1 MNIWD
6 KLHRSR
12 SLEGLARQ
20 VASGEIPHAWL
31 LLGPSGSGKRAAAK
45 AVAAAL
51 NCPQQPGVGCG
62 VCSTCA
68 RIVRGRHP
76 DVHHIAPEG
85 PLIPVDVIRE
95 IVIPE
100 AARSPFEGHRK
111 VFIIE
116 ESDRMNEAAQNAIL
130 KTLEEPQPDTVFV
143 LLSANEEEVLPT
155 IHSRCRVVRL
165 EPVSESRIVE
175 LLEEDGADP
184 ERAMLSARLA
194 DGDFE
199 RARHLAEDDVVLAR
213 RDGWL
218 ALTDRLLSPIDA
230 MDAAEEVITLTRAAV
245 KEHESLQKEE
255 VQELAE
261 AMGEGRGTAAARN
274 ALTKRHKRE
283 LKRLEEELL
292 GEALGTLASFY
303 RDVLAVRRGASE
315 SVTNLDRLD
324 VLERWSE
331 SGTDD
336 AALVAAIERLVTTRT
351 ALAQNANVPLAI
363 EAALLYVADRVSP
376 PAPVDTWA

>member
-51 NCPQQPGVGCG
+51 NCPQQPGIGCG

-116 ESDRMNEAAQNAIL
+116 EADRMNEPAQNAIL

-175 LLEEDGADP
+175 LLEEDGADT
-184 ERAMLSARLA
+184 ERALLSARLA
-194 DGDFE
+194 GGDFE
-199 RARHLAEDDVVLAR
+199 RARQLSEDDVVLAR

-218 ALTDRLLSPIDA
+218 ALTDLLVSPIDA

-245 KEHESLQKEE
+245 KEHETLQKEE

-274 ALTKRHKRE
+274 ALAKRHKRE

-303 RDVLAVRRGASE
+303 RDVIATRRGASE
-315 SVTNLDRLD
+315 SVTNLDRLE
-324 VLERWSE
+324 VLEHWSR
-331 SGTDD
+331 SDSDD
-336 AALVAAIERLVTTRT
+336 ASLVAAIERLVTTRT

-363 EAALLYVADRVSP
+363 EAALLYVTDRVSP
-376 PAPVDTWA
+376 PVPLDTWA

>member
-51 NCPQQPGVGCG
+51 NCPEQPGVGCG

-76 DVHHIAPEG
+76 DVHHIVPEG

-95 IVIPE
+95 MVIPE
-100 AARSPFEGHRK
+100 AARSPFEGHHK
-111 VFIIE
+111 VFVIE

-130 KTLEEPQPDTVFV
+130 KTLEEPQPDTAFL

-175 LLEEDGADP
+175 LLEEDGAEPD
-184 ERAMLSARLA
+184 RALLSARLS

-199 RARHLAEDDVVLAR
+199 RARHLAEDEVVLAR
-213 RDGWL
+213 REGWL
-218 ALTDRLLSPIDA
+218 SLVGRLLSPVDA
-230 MDAAEEVITLTRAAV
+230 MDAAEEVIKLTRAAV

-274 ALTKRHKRE
+274 ALAKRHKRE

-324 VLERWSE
+324 LLEGWAGSE
-331 SGTDD
+331 TDD
-336 AALVAAIERLVTTRT
+336 ASLVAAIERLVTTRT

-376 PAPVDTWA
+376 PASVDTWA